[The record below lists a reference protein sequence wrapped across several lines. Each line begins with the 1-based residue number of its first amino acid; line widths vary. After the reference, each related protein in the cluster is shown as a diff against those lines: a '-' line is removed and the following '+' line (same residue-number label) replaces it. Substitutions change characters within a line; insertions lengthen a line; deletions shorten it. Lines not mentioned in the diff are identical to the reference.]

1 MNSEHA
7 VPVPSEPGHGHV
19 PEPGYETRDANVS
32 ALLRFVG
39 GLIVVLVVIHLVMLA
54 FQHLFVTERPES
66 PEEQAEARS
75 ILPGPPQE
83 QEQTQAR
90 VNIYQQLREL
100 HRDEETM
107 LSRYDWVDRKAG
119 VVRIPIDRAIDLVA
133 EKGVRFGKG
142 PKTEI
147 EMNSHAGTPVPPSS
161 AEKDAKKPP
170 EGTEGKP

>member
-7 VPVPSEPGHGHV
+7 VPVPSEPGHV
-19 PEPGYETRDANVS
+19 PEPGYEARDANVS
-32 ALLRFVG
+32 ALLGFVV
-39 GLIVVLVVIHLVMLA
+39 GLIFVLVVVHLVMLA
-54 FQHLFVTERPES
+54 FQHLFMTERPQS

-100 HRDEETM
+100 HRDEDTM
-107 LSRYDWVDRKAG
+107 LSNYGWVDRKAG
-119 VVRIPIDRAIDLVA
+119 VVRIPIGRAIDLMA

-147 EMNSHAGTPVPPSS
+147 EMNSHAGTPVSSPS

-170 EGTEGKP
+170 EGTERKP

>member
-1 MNSEHA
+1 MNSEHP
-7 VPVPSEPGHGHV
+7 VPVQSAPGHV
-19 PEPGYETRDANVS
+19 PEPGYETRDANGA
-32 ALLRFVG
+32 ALLRFAG
-39 GLIVVLVVIHLVMLA
+39 GLIVALVVIHLLMLA
-54 FQHLFVTERPES
+54 FQHLFITERPQS

-90 VNIYQQLREL
+90 VNIYQQLRSL
-100 HRDEETM
+100 HRDEEAM

-142 PKTEI
+142 PKTEV
-147 EMNSHAGTPVPPSS
+147 EMNSHAGTPVPLPPAE
-161 AEKDAKKPP
+161 AEKGAKKSP